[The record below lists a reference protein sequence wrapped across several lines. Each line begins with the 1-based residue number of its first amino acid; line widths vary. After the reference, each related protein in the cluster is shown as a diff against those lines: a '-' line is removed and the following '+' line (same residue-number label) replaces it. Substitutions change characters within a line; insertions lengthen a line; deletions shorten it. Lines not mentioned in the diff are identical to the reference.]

1 MTKVKL
7 TEGILDRFMKNVEKR
22 VRKRKMKNAKKV
34 VNDPKFKR
42 ELVDFMKSLDSLE
55 DSWDR
60 IGKKTW

>member
-1 MTKVKL
+1 
-7 TEGILDRFMKNVEKR
+7 
-22 VRKRKMKNAKKV
+22 MKNAKKV